1 MTYYNMTPLK
11 QAENPFYFCTRLN
24 IRELT
29 GKKARNIKELLD
41 LIKKVPGSVI
51 YNHTHQFLQQHIYLS
66 PEPPNDFAYWI
77 REFLNE
83 EALAEQLTSI
93 DTCQYSTIRALRNKI
108 VETIEKHIAK
118 YKGPLRTAPEGG
130 EFHFIK
136 SYSFI
141 VPTPYVA
148 RNLREFIECLEKV
161 SVDSVYFHIFEAR
174 LRLEKVTNDF
184 SFWMRTSMG
193 EPKLALEISALDPYT
208 FTLEALREDII
219 KKTESYIKKES

>member
-1 MTYYNMTPLK
+1 MNEVK
-11 QAENPFYFCTRLN
+11 KAENPFYFCTRLN
-24 IRELT
+24 LRELT
-29 GKKARNIKELLD
+29 GKKARHLKELLSY
-41 LIKKVPGSVI
+41 IKKLPGSVI

-83 EALAEQLTSI
+83 AELAERLTSI
-93 DTCQYSTIRALRNKI
+93 DICQFSTIRSLRNKI
-108 VETIEKHIAK
+108 IETIEEHLAK
-118 YKGPLRTAPEGG
+118 SRRPLRTAPEGG

-148 RNLREFIECLEKV
+148 WDLREFVECLEKV
-161 SVDSVYFHIFEAR
+161 SVHSIYFHIFEAR

-184 SFWMRTSMG
+184 SYWIRTSLG
-193 EPKLALEISALDPYT
+193 EPELAIEIAGLDPYT
-208 FTLEALREDII
+208 FTLEALREDIVA
-219 KKTESYIKKES
+219 KVEKYI